1 MDERLTKR
9 FVVTEG
15 YDAQNVGDFFERFAP
30 EAYNGPGPSVLGI
43 YRLTAEHSDLAE
55 RNGTT
60 HKLREAAVNVDQCQR
75 VVAIRRATA
84 LLAAL
89 DAGMLSRD
97 DCFLGIVDDD
107 TVWEVWESDEY
118 GFPFKPA

>member
-15 YDAQNVGDFFERFAP
+15 YDAQTVGEFFERFAS
-30 EAYNGPGPSVLGI
+30 EGGPAVLGI

-60 HKLREAAVNVDQCQR
+60 QKLRDTAVNVDQCRR

-89 DAGMLSRD
+89 DTGMLAHD
-97 DCFLGIVDDD
+97 DCFVGIVYDD

-118 GFPFKPA
+118 GFSFRSA